1 MTQHQAPKGIIL
13 EILRMSTE
21 DGPGIR
27 TTVFFKGCSL
37 ACRWCHNPESI
48 RSKPQIQWI
57 KTGCI
62 GCGICVETCPERALT
77 KTPKGVTINRLLCTG
92 CGLCIDACPNGVL
105 IMPEDYTV
113 PIKCS
118 NCGDCVLVCPRG
130 AIYDAEVLSAE
141 GAL

>member
-1 MTQHQAPKGIIL
+1 MKLAVKNELCSGCRACELICALSQQGENNPHLAALNIVPHFPVPGNY
-13 EILRMSTE
+13 EIRFC
-21 DGPGIR
+21 D
-27 TTVFFKGCSL
+27 
-37 ACRWCHNPESI
+37 
-48 RSKPQIQWI
+48 Q
-57 KTGCI
+57 
-62 GCGICVETCPERALT
+62 CGDCADVCPFEAIHDEN
-77 KTPKGVTINRLLCTG
+77 GVYTINEEECTG

-118 NCGDCVLVCPRG
+118 NCGDCVLVCPRE